1 MSGRVGTAVERR
13 RRPASTRDGRVHSGR
28 HRRPVNTDWMIGNV
42 PGVLG
47 LVASFVMVLA
57 ITLRGLG
64 VL

>member
-1 MSGRVGTAVERR
+1 
-13 RRPASTRDGRVHSGR
+13 
-28 HRRPVNTDWMIGNV
+28 VNTDWMIGNV